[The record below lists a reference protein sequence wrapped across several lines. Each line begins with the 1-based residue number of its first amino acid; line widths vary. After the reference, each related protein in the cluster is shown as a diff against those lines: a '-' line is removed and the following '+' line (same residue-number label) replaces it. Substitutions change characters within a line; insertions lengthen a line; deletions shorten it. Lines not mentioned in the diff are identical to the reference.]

1 MNYKDKTKEHLI
13 NESAELRQR
22 IEDLEAEATKRKKTE
37 FVRHVSLVDHKRSIF
52 IWDMNK

>member
-1 MNYKDKTKEHLI
+1 M

-37 FVRHVSLVDHKRSIF
+37 FVRHVSLVDHERSIF
-52 IWDMNK
+52 IWDNNK